1 MNKVLL
7 ALGAPVW
14 MPLLI
19 AFFAVLI
26 SLVISVWAVFAA
38 FAAFALAGAVGG
50 NIFVFGGHWLTG
62 IAMAGA
68 AFFCLG
74 MAIATFFACR
84 GVSKG
89 IFWAMRKTISG
100 VAGCFFGRKSA

>member
-19 AFFAVLI
+19 AFLAVLI
-26 SLVISVWAVFAA
+26 SLVISVWAVFVS
-38 FAAFALAGAVGG
+38 FAAGAAAGVVCG
-50 NIFVFGGHWLTG
+50 NVFVFGGHWLTG

-74 MAIATFFACR
+74 MAIVTFFACR

>member
-19 AFFAVLI
+19 AFLAVLI
-26 SLVISVWAVFAA
+26 SLVISVWAECFR
-38 FAAFALAGAVGG
+38 LR
-50 NIFVFGGHWLTG
+50 GHWITG

-68 AFFCLG
+68 AFFCLE
-74 MAIATFFACR
+74 MAIVTFFC
-84 GVSKG
+84 VP
-89 IFWAMRKTISG
+89 
-100 VAGCFFGRKSA
+100 GRLICG